1 MKTFKIGGI
10 HPGEFKPAAGK
21 TVKTIDLPL
30 EVVVPLS
37 QHIGAP
43 AVAKVAKGDHVE
55 RGQIIAE
62 AGGFVSA
69 NVHAPISGTVV
80 KIDKYKTPQG
90 LPADAIFIKADE
102 ADHAA
107 DTEKRANPEV
117 KRTKAGV
124 DALGAKE
131 IVDIIKGAGIVGM
144 GGATF
149 PTHVKLCP
157 PPGNVAE
164 VLIINAVECEPY
176 LSCDDMLMRERAEE
190 VLTGV
195 QLLMRAANV
204 NRAIIAIEENKPE
217 AIAIISEAAKDMPGV
232 EVMTMKMKYPQGSEK
247 QLIEATIGKE
257 VPSGGLP
264 IATGAI
270 VQNVATASAVAR
282 AVIYDE
288 PLIERMLTL
297 INTADGTAENYLVAV
312 GTPMA
317 SLLAEDA
324 ALPAKIILGG
334 PMMGRPGISL
344 QSPVIK
350 GTSGILLL
358 DENQASRLEPEPC
371 IRCGK
376 CVEACPMGLEPFL
389 LSTLS
394 RLKDFES
401 ALEEKVVNC
410 IECGCCS
417 FSCPANRPILDYI
430 RIGKSAGMGIIR
442 ARAAAAKK

>member
-21 TVKTIDLPL
+21 AVKTIELPL
-30 EVVVPLS
+30 EVTVPLS

-117 KRTKAGV
+117 KRDKAAV
-124 DALGAKE
+124 AALDAKE
-131 IVDIIKGAGIVGM
+131 IVDIIKAAGIVGM

-195 QLLMRAANV
+195 QLLMRAAKV

-217 AIAIISEAAKDMPGV
+217 AIEIMTKAAEGMDGV

-344 QSPVIK
+344 LAPVIK

-358 DENQASRLEPEPC
+358 DESQASRLEPEPC

-430 RIGKSAGMGIIR
+430 RIGKAAGMGIMR

>member
-21 TVKTIDLPL
+21 AVKTIELPL
-30 EVVVPLS
+30 EVTVPLS

-55 RGQIIAE
+55 RGQVIAE

-117 KRTKAGV
+117 KRDKAAM
-124 DALGAKE
+124 DALDAKE
-131 IVDIIKGAGIVGM
+131 IVDIIKAAGIVGM

-195 QLLMRAANV
+195 QLLMRAAKV

-217 AIAIISEAAKDMPGV
+217 AIEIMTKAAEGMDGV

-282 AVIYDE
+282 AVMYDE

-317 SLLAEDA
+317 SLLAEA
-324 ALPAKIILGG
+324 AARPAEIILGG
-334 PMMGRPGISL
+334 RLMGRPG
-344 QSPVIK
+344 V
-350 GTSGILLL
+350 
-358 DENQASRLEPEPC
+358 SR
-371 IRCGK
+371 
-376 CVEACPMGLEPFL
+376 
-389 LSTLS
+389 
-394 RLKDFES
+394 
-401 ALEEKVVNC
+401 
-410 IECGCCS
+410 
-417 FSCPANRPILDYI
+417 
-430 RIGKSAGMGIIR
+430 R
-442 ARAAAAKK
+442 A

>member
-21 TVKTIDLPL
+21 AVKTIELPL
-30 EVVVPLS
+30 EVTVPLS

-117 KRTKAGV
+117 KRDKAAV
-124 DALGAKE
+124 AALDAKE
-131 IVDIIKGAGIVGM
+131 IVDIIKAAGIVGM

-195 QLLMRAANV
+195 QLLMRAAKV

-217 AIAIISEAAKDMPGV
+217 AISIMTEAAAGMDGV

-344 QSPVIK
+344 LAPVIK

-358 DENQASRLEPEPC
+358 DESQASRLEPEPC

-430 RIGKSAGMGIIR
+430 RIGKAAGMGIMR

>member
-21 TVKTIDLPL
+21 AVKTIDLPL

-43 AVAKVAKGDHVE
+43 AVAKVATGDHVE

-117 KRTKAGV
+117 KRTKADV

-131 IVDIIKGAGIVGM
+131 LVDIIKGAGIVGM

>member
-1 MKTFKIGGI
+1 
-10 HPGEFKPAAGK
+10 
-21 TVKTIDLPL
+21 
-30 EVVVPLS
+30 
-37 QHIGAP
+37 
-43 AVAKVAKGDHVE
+43 
-55 RGQIIAE
+55 
-62 AGGFVSA
+62 
-69 NVHAPISGTVV
+69 
-80 KIDKYKTPQG
+80 
-90 LPADAIFIKADE
+90 
-102 ADHAA
+102 
-107 DTEKRANPEV
+107 
-117 KRTKAGV
+117 
-124 DALGAKE
+124 
-131 IVDIIKGAGIVGM
+131 
-144 GGATF
+144 
-149 PTHVKLCP
+149 
-157 PPGNVAE
+157 
-164 VLIINAVECEPY
+164 
-176 LSCDDMLMRERAEE
+176 MLMRERAEE

-195 QLLMRAANV
+195 NLLMRAANV

-401 ALEEKVVNC
+401 ALDEKVVNC